1 MTMDQSAPDK
11 NGRQRLMQSILDHG
25 AKAFSPEA
33 AGNVQGQAKARQEF
47 DELLQGIKTPSLIAA
62 LNVLIRPGHSPSWL
76 RTKLMEALALI
87 PLRPDGVRITLEF
100 VFSVHPS
107 STVRATEAAV
117 PQKKGANITLEAL
130 TMASNLISSPHASVP
145 SEAWYACISPQLLE
159 LLDGVQGPELVKAAS
174 YIIGFGI
181 LGRKASG
188 APGTPGWK
196 YLAEPILHAIKPP
209 LGRRD
214 GTKSDEEIIDLSKDK
229 VLVKYAQL
237 ASALRRLQS
246 LTTSHPNPGLCKR
259 LLYPLLLPLW
269 ALSSW
274 PNARQELNDQICTP
288 ALELLKIYLK
298 LAGSS
303 GTLFLLV
310 HHLGYV
316 GGLNFKTPEWVYK
329 ETENGELRIVET
341 AHRIGPH
348 AGDSPQISLLDMDNK
363 IPKLLELVTA
373 IFSDADIATVFLELL
388 ERWLNSSKRTKTTT
402 VLIKEEETEDQDPMT
417 QLTELKVLQ
426 AMMSR
431 FPEKLATQPKH
442 ILSLV
447 SQILAG
453 QDDTANNEQEEEGE
467 EEVAAVALSL
477 LNMIITVPG
486 FEKSKVDP
494 DIITSIETSLE
505 KLSSKKA
512 SDLSQTAQN
521 LKLLLKYRD
530 ELDELTAASP
540 NSTTTTAPTA
550 RQIEDRKTYS
560 LAISYITAP
569 DSPPPVK
576 SEGLNLLSNL
586 ITAQSPILDI
596 PGVLVLLSSLMRDS
610 EDYINLR
617 VIKMFTLLA
626 SSRHHPK
633 AVTRELLDHYI
644 DAKEAETVD
653 SRLRFGEALLQV
665 VDRLGETF
673 TGDLSKEVGDAL
685 LNVAGRRGQRPKTE
699 ARQKRERDKQMR
711 QKKTQDLGLDVN
723 MEEEE
728 EEEEEDQLTPDE
740 KAREEILARIVSGWE
755 SRRGTEDVRIRA
767 SALSIFSSAVETN
780 IAGLG
785 PTMLYTAVDLCVS
798 ILRMETDMEKG
809 ILRRAAVLLVL
820 SFVRAL
826 DKARSERRSSTL
838 GIGFGMAAQQDIL
851 TALGY
856 VAQTDNDGL
865 VRQHAGDVIE
875 SLENWNVASLVG
887 DASDGGLL
895 GGMGAGLPR
904 LAGLVVDPGRSM
916 SAAHVARR
924 DGSAAG
930 GYGNRPRSHPRIE
943 EIE

>member
-62 LNVLIRPGHSPSWL
+62 LNVLIRPGHSPPWL
-76 RTKLMEALALI
+76 RTKLMEALALVPI
-87 PLRPDGVRITLEF
+87 RPDGVRITLEF

-107 STVRATEAAV
+107 GTVGATEAAV

-196 YLAEPILHAIKPP
+196 YLAEPILHAIRPP

-214 GTKSDEEIIDLSKDK
+214 GTKSNEEIIHLSKDK
-229 VLVKYAQL
+229 VLVNHAHL

-274 PNARQELNDQICTP
+274 PNPGQELNDQICAP

-303 GTLFLLV
+303 GNLFLLV

-329 ETENGELRIVET
+329 QTDNGELQIVEI
-341 AHRIGPH
+341 AHRIGPRN
-348 AGDSPQISLLDMDNK
+348 GDLPQLSFIDMDHK

-373 IFSDADIATVFLELL
+373 IFSDGDIATVFLELL

-402 VLIKEEETEDQDPMT
+402 IMIKEEETQDQDPMA
-417 QLTELKVLQ
+417 QFTELKILQ
-426 AMMSR
+426 AMMTR

-447 SQILAG
+447 SQILGG
-453 QDDTANNEQEEEGE
+453 QDDTANNEQEEGE

-477 LNMIITVPG
+477 LNMIVTVPG

-494 DIITSIETSLE
+494 EIITSIETSLE

-530 ELDELTAASP
+530 ELDELTASP
-540 NSTTTTAPTA
+540 NATTTAPTA

-576 SEGLNLLSNL
+576 FEGLNLLSNF

-596 PGVLVLLSSLMRDS
+596 PGVLVLLSSLMRDG

-644 DAKEAETVD
+644 DAKETESVD

-673 TGDLSKEVGDAL
+673 TGDLAKEVGDAL

-699 ARQKRERDKQMR
+699 ARQKRDERAKEMK
-711 QKKTQDLGLDVN
+711 QKKNQDHGPD
-723 MEEEE
+723 MDMD
-728 EEEEEDQLTPDE
+728 EEEDELTPDE
-740 KAREEILARIVSGWE
+740 KAREEILAQIVLGWE

-767 SALSIFSSAVETN
+767 SALSIFSSAIETN

-785 PTMLYTAVDLCVS
+785 ATLLYTAVDLCVS
-798 ILRMETDMEKG
+798 ILRMETEMEKG
-809 ILRRAAVLLVL
+809 ILRRSAVLLVL

-826 DKARSERRSSTL
+826 DKARSERRSL

-865 VRQHAGDVIE
+865 VRQHARDVIE
-875 SLENWNVASLVG
+875 GLENWNVTSLVG
-887 DASDGGLL
+887 DASEEANRGLL
-895 GGMGAGLPR
+895 GGIGTGTGLPR

-916 SAAHVARR
+916 SAAHVK

-930 GYGNRPRSHPRIE
+930 GNRPGSHPRIE

>member
-62 LNVLIRPGHSPSWL
+62 LNVLIRPGHSPPWL
-76 RTKLMEALALI
+76 RTKLMEALALV

-229 VLVKYAQL
+229 VLVNCAQL

-274 PNARQELNDQICTP
+274 PNTRQELNDQICTP

-341 AHRIGPH
+341 AHRIGSH
-348 AGDSPQISLLDMDNK
+348 VGDSPQISLLDMDNK

-388 ERWLNSSKRTKTTT
+388 ERWLNSSKRTKITT

-453 QDDTANNEQEEEGE
+453 QDDTANNEQEEE
-467 EEVAAVALSL
+467 EVAAVALSL
-477 LNMIITVPG
+477 LNMIVTVPG

-560 LAISYITAP
+560 LAISYITAA

-586 ITAQSPILDI
+586 ITAQSPVLDI

-644 DAKEAETVD
+644 DAKETETVD

-673 TGDLSKEVGDAL
+673 TGDLAKEVGDAL

-711 QKKTQDLGLDVN
+711 QKKKNQDLDPD
-723 MEEEE
+723 MDMD
-728 EEEEEDQLTPDE
+728 EEEEDELTSDE

-851 TALGY
+851 VALGY

-865 VRQHAGDVIE
+865 VRQHARDVIE

-887 DASDGGLL
+887 DNASNGGLL
-895 GGMGAGLPR
+895 GGIGTGLPR

-916 SAAHVARR
+916 SAAHVAR

-930 GYGNRPRSHPRIE
+930 GDRPGSHPRIE